1 MNSYVI
7 IFAPSHQYKHC
18 MVIEAESSKDAL
30 QIVAEKFYATI
41 FEGEHFEVY
50 LVTDAYYQSKE
61 NVNDS

>member
-1 MNSYVI
+1 
-7 IFAPSHQYKHC
+7 